1 MVGLVHITNT
11 WDKERKNG
19 MGDSTGPRGARAV
32 RIVYCGPS
40 ESGKTT
46 NLEALA
52 RALPG
57 RTRGRL
63 VQLATD
69 TNRTLYFDLLT
80 IDVGPS
86 PSEAVLELFTVPG
99 QNFYLAARRRLLR
112 EADGIVFVAD
122 SRRERL
128 GANVEALHDVV
139 SGIEDAGRDV
149 DAVPAV
155 LQLNKCDQPTALP
168 SGELLEAL
176 GCAGEPFVEAVAH
189 EGRGVVETLRLIAR
203 FALAGRCVAEPAL

>member
-1 MVGLVHITNT
+1 MS
-11 WDKERKNG
+11 
-19 MGDSTGPRGARAV
+19 DSSAPRGTRSV

-52 RALPG
+52 RALPD
-57 RTRGRL
+57 RARGRL

-80 IDVGPS
+80 IDASNGSAGP
-86 PSEAVLELFTVPG
+86 VIELFTVPG
-99 QNFYLAARRRLLR
+99 QNFYLTARRRILR

-128 GANVEALHDVV
+128 AANVEALHDVV
-139 SGIEDAGRDV
+139 AAIHDSGRDL
-149 DAVPAV
+149 DRVPAV
-155 LQLNKCDQPTALP
+155 LQFNKCDEPSAMSPADLLAAL
-168 SGELLEAL
+168 ECEN
-176 GCAGEPFVEAVAH
+176 EPFVQAVAH
-189 EGRGVVETLRLIAR
+189 EGRGVVETFRLVAR
-203 FALAGRCVAEPAL
+203 RAFATRAIAEPVI